1 MKYEKTA
8 KDKAFDR
15 ERTKL
20 QGQILS
26 LKRAATSRETY
37 IAELEKTVKEQ
48 AATVEHLH
56 SQLLQMA
63 RIAKLSEE
71 DIVLLLTKE
80 KRTKEMLD
88 LLKIFGGVGV

>member
-15 ERTKL
+15 ERTRL
-20 QGQILS
+20 QSQILS
-26 LKRAATSRETY
+26 LKRVAAGRETY
-37 IAELEKTVKEQ
+37 IAELEKTVREQ
-48 AATVEHLH
+48 TATVEHLH

-71 DIVLLLTKE
+71 DIALLLDKE
-80 KRTKEMLD
+80 KRTREMFD